1 MVSGENWYSDEAE
14 NTAYF
19 EGRDDGRIE
28 GADMLLAD
36 MSPDVRKLVEFD
48 AKFRLNSVIRQAA
61 EKKAVI
67 NTFANMLLVHANSQ
81 AEFDSFCPDWG
92 AW

>member
-1 MVSGENWYSDEAE
+1 MGVMVTEV
-14 NTAYF
+14 YF
-19 EGRDDGRIE
+19 NGKREGRAIGRRE
-28 GADMLLAD
+28 GAEELLEA

-67 NTFANMLLVHANSQ
+67 NTFANMLRVHADAQ
-81 AEFDSFCPDWG
+81 QVFEEIRPEWG
-92 AW
+92 SW